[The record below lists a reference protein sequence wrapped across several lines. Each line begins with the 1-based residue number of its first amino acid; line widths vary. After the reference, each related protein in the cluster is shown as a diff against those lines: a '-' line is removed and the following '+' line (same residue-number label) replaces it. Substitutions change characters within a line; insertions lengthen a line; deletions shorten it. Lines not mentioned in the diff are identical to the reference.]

1 MAQDDDLRELQFH
14 LDEHTAQG
22 IAKGLSPAEAHRRA
36 RLEFGGVSQTKEDCR
51 AVSRWSRIEAVWA
64 DLRFACRLARR
75 TPALTM
81 TTALALAVGIGASSA
96 IFAVVNGVLLKPLPY
111 AAPDRLV
118 MVWSNATVQGRPQNT
133 LSPADYL
140 DEKSRNRT
148 LEGMEAYT
156 SFLSP
161 LEISLGETTEIAYAQ
176 SVTPGIFDLLGR
188 SPALGRTFQ
197 TDRYVPEVVLSNGYW
212 RRRFGS
218 DRGVIGRSLRIG
230 NQPATIVG
238 VAPPDLV
245 FPYPGML
252 GPSGFTRVTSVD
264 MWVSMAFEG
273 PMAAEQRTVDA
284 KGAPLRDVRFLGA
297 IGRMRPGVSI
307 DQVRT
312 DLATVTRQLETEHPA
327 TNKGWGAT
335 INSAHDQTVGSI
347 RPALLLLL
355 GGVALV
361 LLMATVNVANLMLS
375 RSLDRSRELVAR
387 VALGAS
393 RARLLQQAFTESLL
407 MTAVGGALGLAVGWS
422 CIRLLTALAPGDIPR
437 LSDIVLDWRVAVVTM
452 AIAVVTGLLI
462 GVLPAAT
469 AASISPQNVLQEYGR
484 GTVGS
489 RRHRRYRAALLV
501 AQVSFACVLTIGAGL
516 LLRSFKSVLD
526 VDPGFATDRL
536 LTWQMNLPDHLRSAD
551 ERRAFYRDFFT
562 RLEQLPGVVSVGG
575 TTRLPL
581 GSTSVTTR
589 LEIQGRPLPAADL
602 PEVEFRRA
610 LHQYFDAMRIPI
622 LRGRGF
628 NLDDGPSAPPVVVV
642 NAALAQRL
650 FAGTEP
656 VGTFVRTGT
665 NSPWMEIVGV
675 IGDVRHSGLEQQ
687 PAPEMYI
694 PYLQNPPV
702 SPFIVIRTA
711 RDPAALAAGVR
722 AEAQRIDKDLPL
734 FDMRTM
740 EAVRSDSVAQRRF
753 ITLLVVLFGAM
764 AVVLAAVGVRGV
776 IAVWVNERMHDM
788 SVRLALG
795 ASPRQLWRMVML
807 HAGRLTSVGLLVG
820 LALTWI
826 GMPLVGTLLF
836 GVAPTDA
843 LTLAIVPI
851 ALLAIALAAS
861 FFPARRAAFA
871 DPAALLRRG

>member
-1 MAQDDDLRELQFH
+1 MAHDDDLRELQFH
-14 LDEHTAQG
+14 LEAHAAEGEAQ
-22 IAKGLSPAEAHRRA
+22 GLSPAEARRRA
-36 RLEFGGVSQTKEDCR
+36 RLVFGGVSQTKEDCR
-51 AVSRWSRIEAVWA
+51 AVSRWARLEAIWA

-81 TTALALAVGIGASSA
+81 TTAVALAVGIGASSA

-111 AAPDRLV
+111 ADPDRLV
-118 MVWSNATVQGRPQNT
+118 MVWSNATQQGRPQNT

-148 LEGMEAYT
+148 LEGMEGYA

-161 LEISLGETTEIAYAQ
+161 LEISLGDTTEVAYAQ
-176 SVTPGIFDLLGR
+176 TVTSGLFDLLGR
-188 SPALGRTFQ
+188 QPVLGRTFQ
-197 TDRYVPEVVLSNGYW
+197 RDRYAPEAVLSNGYW
-212 RRRFGS
+212 RRRFGG
-218 DRGVIGRSLRIG
+218 DRAVIGRSIRLG

-252 GPSGFTRVTSVD
+252 GPSGFTRVTAVD

-284 KGAPLRDVRFLGA
+284 NGVPLRDVRFLGA
-297 IGRMRPGVSI
+297 IGRRRAGVSI

-312 DLATVTRQLETEHPA
+312 DLGAVARQLEAEHPQ

-335 INSAHDQTVGSI
+335 INSAHDQTVGGI

-375 RSLDRSRELVAR
+375 RSLDRNRELVAR

-407 MTAVGGALGLAVGWS
+407 MTSVGGVLGLAVGWS

-437 LSDIVLDWRVAVVTM
+437 LSDIVLDWRVAAVTM
-452 AIAVVTGLLI
+452 GIAVLTGLLI

-469 AASISPQNVLQEYGR
+469 AASVSPQSVLQEYGR

-489 RRHRRYRAALLV
+489 RRHRRYRAGLLI
-501 AQVSFACVLTIGAGL
+501 AEVSFACVLTIGAGL
-516 LLRSFKSVLD
+516 LLRSFQSVLD

-536 LTWQMNLPDHLRSAD
+536 LTWQMNVPDHFRSAD
-551 ERRAFYRDFFT
+551 ERRAFYRDFFG
-562 RLEQLPGVVSVGG
+562 RIEQLPGVVSVGG

-589 LEIQGRPLPAADL
+589 LEIQGRPLAPADL

-610 LHQYFDAMRIPI
+610 LHQYFEAMRIPVV
-622 LRGRGF
+622 RGRGF
-628 NLDDGPSAPPVVVV
+628 NVNDGPAAPPVVVV
-642 NAALAQRL
+642 NGALAQRL
-650 FAGTEP
+650 FPGVDP
-656 VGTFVRTGT
+656 IGTFVRTGP

-687 PAPEMYI
+687 PAAEMYI

-702 SPFIVIRTA
+702 APFIVVRTTG
-711 RDPAALAAGVR
+711 DPAALVAGVR
-722 AEAQRIDKDLPL
+722 AEAQRMDKDLPL

-740 EAVRSDSVAQRRF
+740 EAVRSDALAQRRF
-753 ITLLVVLFGAM
+753 ITLLVLLFGAM

-776 IAVWVNERMHDM
+776 VAVWVNERMHDM

-807 HAGRLTSVGLLVG
+807 HAGRLTSVGLIAG
-820 LALTWI
+820 LALTWM
-826 GMPLVGTLLF
+826 GMPLLGTMLF

-843 LTLAIVPI
+843 LTL
-851 ALLAIALAAS
+851 
-861 FFPARRAAFA
+861 
-871 DPAALLRRG
+871 